1 MIEKIVEFLIR
12 EKCLRLGDS
21 PWPSYGDDDDVYQVD
36 WDVLFPPQTPA
47 RDGEAWDLYG
57 DDWEIEFDAD
67 LTGAIESNLGKG
79 PPGENEELNTAPT
92 DHAGGKWDICAW
104 YQPIHYF
111 GYDWGIFIR
120 EDCVRRLVVQIARFM
135 PKKSSLG
142 YGPHRLVKALI
153 RAAIYVHFLHEQYHH
168 KVECLGLRLH
178 VVARASCY
186 LAYHASVY
194 QKAIG
199 SDDLLEEALANADM
213 YRRLGEQP
221 YARWISRPV
230 LDAVRRYLKWSFPF
244 DPPGYRCA
252 VNYLGRTAF
261 SRAENLLHGQV
272 KEAVL
277 APKQAT
283 TDWDIAPRLM
293 QGFFS
298 VKSDIWT
305 VVGRGTTSV
314 LPVVQPIRTCSTR
327 DLIGLLK
334 KCGYEFVGGAKHDKL
349 EREGCPTVILPRNRE
364 NLSPG
369 VVKTVLEALGTI
381 CNRRIPISELDD
393 LLSGRSHLNEIS
405 RTKQE
410 VA

>member
-12 EKCLRLGDS
+12 EKSLGQGDS
-21 PWPSYGDDDDVYQVD
+21 PWPSYGDDDDVYQID
-36 WDVLFPPQTPA
+36 WDILFPPNTPV

-79 PPGENEELNTAPT
+79 PPRENEGPRTAPT
-92 DHAGGKWDICAW
+92 DHAGRNWDMCAW

-120 EDCVRRLVVQIARFM
+120 EDCVRRLAVQIARFIS
-135 PKKSSLG
+135 KESSLS
-142 YGPHRLVKALI
+142 YGLHRLAKALH
-153 RAAIYVHFLHEQYHH
+153 RAAVYVYFLHEHYHH

-178 VVARASCY
+178 VVTRASCY
-186 LAYHASVY
+186 LPYHSSVY

-230 LDAVRRYLKWSFPF
+230 LNALRRHLNWSFPF

-252 VNYLGRTAF
+252 ANYFRRTAF

-272 KEAVL
+272 KEAAL

-283 TDWDIAPRLM
+283 TEWDIAPRLM
-293 QGFFS
+293 QSFFS

-305 VVGRGTTSV
+305 VVGKGARSV

-327 DLIGLLK
+327 DLIGLLRYH
-334 KCGYEFVGGAKHDKL
+334 GYKSVGGAKHEKL
-349 EREGCPTVILPRNRE
+349 ERKGCPTIILPRNRE
-364 NLSPG
+364 HLSPG
-369 VVKTVLEALGTI
+369 VVKTVLKALGTI
-381 CNRRIPISELDD
+381 YNRQIPISELPD
-393 LLSGRSHLNEIS
+393 LLLGRLCLNEMD
-405 RTKQE
+405 RTE
-410 VA
+410 